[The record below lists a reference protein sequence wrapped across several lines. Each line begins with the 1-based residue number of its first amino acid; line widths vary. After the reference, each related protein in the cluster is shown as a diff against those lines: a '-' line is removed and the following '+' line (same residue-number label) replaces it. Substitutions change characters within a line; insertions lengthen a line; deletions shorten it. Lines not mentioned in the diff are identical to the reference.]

1 MIKGQGIIIST
12 LLLLQSLHSGHG
24 FTLLPARR
32 APYCRSVGRT
42 MVKAAAGGEGDSS
55 THRKQQELMME
66 EMSRIGAQ
74 KIASLGI
81 PERAKRAML
90 AEAVEDR
97 IFDLTDQ
104 LEQLI
109 EDNTIPEENRPQ
121 AVQLAQQTKVL
132 QIQYQE
138 LVSGKSSSILDSLEA
153 AMKADDE
160 TDE

>member
-1 MIKGQGIIIST
+1 
-12 LLLLQSLHSGHG
+12 
-24 FTLLPARR
+24 
-32 APYCRSVGRT
+32 